1 MSSEQHDLPRW
12 GRGEDEDEEPQE
24 RAVSPDWRAFD
35 RERVDGCLENVAT
48 SIQSM
53 ESDLRIARAELLRAR
68 RERDSAREALEASAG
83 LVQSSDEQVDQLRA
97 EAEMEAE
104 RILTEARAER
114 DRILARSQAEADR
127 VEARVAELRKT
138 TLAEFQDIRQHGLA
152 ALSELQ
158 LVIEQDFSLDD
169 VVILRD
175 GERAPW
181 VAGAEA

>member
-1 MSSEQHDLPRW
+1 MSSEQHDLARW
-12 GRGEDEDEEPQE
+12 GRGEDEEPQE
-24 RAVSPDWRAFD
+24 RAVSPDLRGFD
-35 RERVDGCLENVAT
+35 REWGNRCLETVAT

-53 ESDLRIARAELLRAR
+53 ESELRIARAELLRAR

-104 RILTEARAER
+104 SILTEAKDEA
-114 DRILARSQAEADR
+114 DRILARVQAEADR
-127 VEARVAELRKT
+127 VEARVAELRRT
-138 TLAEFQDIRQHGLA
+138 TLAEFRDIRQHGLT

-158 LVIEQDFSLDD
+158 LVIERDFSSDD

-181 VAGAEA
+181 VAGAEP